1 MFDTNMEESHGVSN
15 LWTCVAL
22 QSTGNQTPPN
32 RIQQKDQAFVLSAL
46 KHFFSILWFGPMGLC
61 KRSKNSLHVST
72 VALALAHKIMLYG
85 FTSMLLAYDFRR
97 TLIVPIVVFTDNE

>member
-1 MFDTNMEESHGVSN
+1 MFR
-15 LWTCVAL
+15 TCGLVWPCNT
-22 QSTGNQTPPN
+22 SKPY
-32 RIQQKDQAFVLSAL
+32 QQKDQAFVLSAL
-46 KHFFSILWFGPMGLC
+46 SISFRSCGLGLWAYASGRRTLYT
-61 KRSKNSLHVST
+61 L

>member
-61 KRSKNSLHVST
+61 KRSKNSLHVSS
-72 VALALAHKIMLYG
+72 VSAGSQNNALRLYVHAIG
-85 FTSMLLAYDFRR
+85 
-97 TLIVPIVVFTDNE
+97 I